1 MYNFLLNN
9 PILLRMLLPSD
20 QVISFFVVYLIEI
33 MQYADILQ
41 YVHLMVFITTRGRN
55 NPPTFTKKGCVQLIV
70 IQIYL

>member
-33 MQYADILQ
+33 MQYADRHSAICSFNGF
-41 YVHLMVFITTRGRN
+41 YNYER
-55 NPPTFTKKGCVQLIV
+55 
-70 IQIYL
+70 